1 MGQVEVTASSPPITD
16 ADVHADS
23 GARTV
28 APTRL
33 IPIYVSLLC
42 AATGVIV
49 LLSDFS
55 PIGAEPWLFALL
67 VAAVVILDAVR
78 IDVFERANLSPASV
92 PELALAFFMG
102 PIGPIVAEAGIALV
116 RAVRRDPP
124 LKWCFDFGALSL
136 AGTAAAL
143 TFDAFPNAH
152 DGQLLAVGALAGAAY
167 YVVNSGLLAIVMALA
182 EGRGPIGV
190 WRERLAWMT
199 PHYVAF
205 GILAATF
212 VIAELGLG
220 LYAIAAFALP
230 VVMLWIA
237 EKQYLDR
244 SRATVTGLREANDQL
259 ESKNAQ
265 LEGLLEENRELLGSM
280 QRSYLSTITSLARTV
295 EAKDPYTSGHT
306 ERVADIAL
314 VLAAD
319 LGFDES
325 KLPAINVGAII
336 HDIGKIGVPD
346 AILLKPGPL
355 DPDEFAEMRRHP
367 EMSSYIVGELDLPIE
382 VKQMVRSHH
391 ERYDGRGYPDRLV
404 GERIPL
410 AARILTVADALDA
423 MTSDRPYRNALPL
436 EIALEEIRA
445 KSGTQFCPSVVAA
458 LDRVMVAD
466 DGLRT
471 QFAAPE
477 VVDEDVERSE
487 TSKKLSVSAKS

>member
-1 MGQVEVTASSPPITD
+1 MGLLEVSASSPPITE
-16 ADVHADS
+16 AE
-23 GARTV
+23 ARP
-28 APTRL
+28 AARTRL
-33 IPIYVSLLC
+33 IPVYVSLLC
-42 AATGVIV
+42 AATAGIV
-49 LLSDFS
+49 VLSDFS
-55 PIGAEPWLFALL
+55 AIGDAPFLFALL

-92 PELALAFFMG
+92 PELALAFFIGPLG
-102 PIGPIVAEAGIALV
+102 PIAAEAVIALG
-116 RAVRRDPP
+116 RAVRRDPA
-124 LKWCFDFGALSL
+124 LKWSFDFGALSL

-143 TFDAFPNAH
+143 TFNAFPDA
-152 DGQLLAVGALAGAAY
+152 GKAEMLAVGALAGGAY
-167 YVVNSGLLAIVMALA
+167 YVVNSGLLAVVMGLA
-182 EGRGPIGV
+182 EGRGPVGV

-212 VIAELGLG
+212 VIAELDLG
-220 LYAIAAFALP
+220 LNALAVFALP

-244 SRATVTGLREANDQL
+244 SRATVTGLREANDEL
-259 ESKNAQ
+259 EAKNAQ
-265 LEGLLEENRELLGSM
+265 LHGLLSENRDLLATM

-314 VLAAD
+314 VLAAE

-391 ERYDGRGYPDRLV
+391 ERYDGGGYPDRLR
-404 GERIPL
+404 GEDIPL
-410 AARILTVADALDA
+410 AARILSVADALDA
-423 MTSDRPYRNALPL
+423 MTSNRPYRNALPL
-436 EIALEEIRA
+436 DVALSEIRA
-445 KSGTQFCPSVVAA
+445 KVGTQFCPTVVGA
-458 LDRVMVAD
+458 LNRVMARD
-466 DGLRT
+466 EALRL
-471 QFAAPE
+471 QFTVPDLPEEKSEAAEAPE
-477 VVDEDVERSE
+477 RLHASARS
-487 TSKKLSVSAKS
+487 

>member
-1 MGQVEVTASSPPITD
+1 MGQMEVTASSPPITETGTR
-16 ADVHADS
+16 AA
-23 GARTV
+23 AR
-28 APTRL
+28 TRL

-42 AATGVIV
+42 AATAVIV
-49 LLSDFS
+49 MVSDFA
-55 PIGAEPWLFALL
+55 PIGESPWLFALL

-92 PELALAFFMG
+92 PEIALAFFMG
-102 PIGPIVAEAGIALV
+102 PLGPIAAEACIAAM

-143 TFDAFPNAH
+143 TFDAFSGA
-152 DGQLLAVGALAGAAY
+152 DKGELLAVGALAGAAY
-167 YVVNSGLLAIVMALA
+167 YVVNSALLAVVMGLA
-182 EGRGPIGV
+182 EGRGPVGV

-212 VIAELGLG
+212 VIAELDLG
-220 LYAIAAFALP
+220 LYAIAVFALP

-244 SRATVTGLREANDQL
+244 SRATVTGLREANDEL
-259 ESKNAQ
+259 EAKNAQ
-265 LEGLLEENRELLGSM
+265 LHGLLGENRELIESM

-314 VLAAD
+314 VLAAE

-325 KLPAINVGAII
+325 RLPAINVGAII

-367 EMSSYIVGELDLPIE
+367 EVSSYIVGELDLPVE

-391 ERYDGRGYPDRLV
+391 ERYDGKGYPDRLA
-404 GERIPL
+404 GENIPL

-423 MTSDRPYRNALPL
+423 MTSDRPYRRALPL
-436 EIALEEIRA
+436 EVALTEIRS
-445 KSGTQFCPSVVAA
+445 KRGTQFCPIVVEA
-458 LDRVMVAD
+458 LDRVMERD
-466 DGLRT
+466 DSLRD
-471 QFAAPE
+471 QFAAP
-477 VVDEDVERSE
+477 VPAVERPPISQQAAR
-487 TSKKLSVSAKS
+487 TAATASSAASG